1 MTWFDRVGKLS
12 ALDTYRN
19 SIVFLRIYSKG
30 DNHWRIQGG
39 GGVWGVGWGGGGGG
53 GGEGGGV
60 GLGGCFNPF
69 IRRQSYGTNNIQVAS
84 KSVYVPP

>member
-39 GGVWGVGWGGGGGG
+39 GGGGGGCVCVGGGGGG
-53 GGEGGGV
+53 
-60 GLGGCFNPF
+60 
-69 IRRQSYGTNNIQVAS
+69 
-84 KSVYVPP
+84 